1 MQIPPP
7 NVLPGIPLG
16 GAVQLGIEGGAQD
29 DPSVRD
35 LQILSMMPAWERVR
49 MALTDS
55 SSLRGIGSRFIPQLP
70 GEDSDGYAAR
80 SSKFVHVPWFE
91 ELTELSVHKL

>member
-16 GAVQLGIEGGAQD
+16 GAVQLGIEGGTQD

-49 MALTDS
+49 MALPDHVP
-55 SSLRGIGSRFIPQLP
+55 LCFHLKHQVEAHVLQ
-70 GEDSDGYAAR
+70 
-80 SSKFVHVPWFE
+80 FVHVIAASD
-91 ELTELSVHKL
+91 LTLSGFDVERSA